1 MNWNEPGNR
10 NSKGENPWGNRSD
23 PFEEL
28 KKILNSLL
36 NSRRNGNGSSD
47 EGGGNKGDDSS
58 LPIKSIGIA
67 VVVIVGLLWLGSG
80 LYKIEDAERGV
91 VTRFGEFVE
100 ETQAGL
106 NWHIPYPIE
115 NVEIVNVSL
124 VRTIQIGFRENRGKV
139 LGESLMLT
147 QDENI
152 IDVQLEVQY
161 QISNAPDFLFN
172 VSRPVETLQQVVESV
187 LREVVGQSKM
197 DFVLTEGRSQ
207 VADRVKSLAQDTLD
221 QFVTGI
227 TITNVNMQNA
237 QAPEQVQAAFDDA
250 VKARED
256 KERIINEAEA
266 YSNQVL
272 PQARGE
278 AARMIEEAI
287 AYKEK
292 VVAEAKGQTERFDK
306 LYQEY
311 VKSPKVTRD
320 RLYLDSIES
329 VMEKSN
335 KVIIDS
341 ESNNSLMYLPIDK
354 LLPQGLSER
363 TDSQSDNT
371 KRYPNSPN
379 NSTYRQRNNS
389 GARTR

>member
-1 MNWNEPGNR
+1 MMNWNEPGNNR
-10 NSKGENPWGNRSD
+10 GENPWGNRGTD
-23 PFEEL
+23 PIEEL
-28 KKILNSLL
+28 KKLLNSLF
-36 NSRRNGNGSSD
+36 NKNKGSGGDDNESNNGGSSS
-47 EGGGNKGDDSS
+47 N
-58 LPIKSIGIA
+58 LPIKSI
-67 VVVIVGLLWLGSG
+67 VTSVIVIVSLLWLGSG
-80 LYKIEDAERGV
+80 LYKIEDAERGI
-91 VTRFGEFVE
+91 VTRFGDFVK
-100 ETQAGL
+100 ETGAGL

-124 VRTIQIGFRENRGKV
+124 VRTIQIGFRANRGKV

-172 VSRPVETLQQVVESV
+172 VRQPVETLQQVVESV
-187 LREVVGQSKM
+187 LREVVGQSRM
-197 DFVLTEGRSQ
+197 DFVLTEGRSE
-207 VADRVKSLAQDTLD
+207 VAEKVKTLAQDTLD
-221 QFVTGI
+221 QFATGI

-256 KERIINEAEA
+256 KERIINEAQA

-278 AARMIEEAI
+278 AARMIQEAI

-311 VKSPKVTRD
+311 VKAPAVTRE
-320 RLYLDSIES
+320 RLYLDSIET
-329 VMEKSN
+329 VLEKSN
-335 KVIIDS
+335 KVILDS

-354 LLPQGLSER
+354 LLPNGLPSNQ
-363 TDSQSDNT
+363 TSQPTNPQNYS
-371 KRYPNSPN
+371 NSGN
-379 NSTYRQRNNS
+379 NSSARQRNNLGS
-389 GARTR
+389 RIR

>member
-1 MNWNEPGNR
+1 MMNWNEPGNNR
-10 NSKGENPWGNRSD
+10 GENPWGNRGGD

-28 KKILNSLL
+28 KKLINSIFKNKSNGGGEDGEGDGGSPSRLPLNSMITAIL
-36 NSRRNGNGSSD
+36 
-47 EGGGNKGDDSS
+47 
-58 LPIKSIGIA
+58 
-67 VVVIVGLLWLGSG
+67 VIITLLWLSSG
-80 LYKIEDAERGV
+80 LYKVEDAERGV
-91 VTRFGEFVE
+91 VTRFGQYID

-115 NVEIVNVSL
+115 NVELVNVSL
-124 VRTIQIGFRENRGKV
+124 VRTIQIGFRANRGKI

-152 IDVQLEVQY
+152 VDVQLEVQY
-161 QISNAPDFLFN
+161 RISNARDFLFN
-172 VSRPVETLQQVVESV
+172 VSQPIITLQQVVESV

-207 VADRVKSLAQDTLD
+207 VAERVKSLAQDTLN
-221 QFVTGI
+221 QFTIGI

-278 AARMIEEAI
+278 AARMIEEAT

-292 VVAEAKGQTERFDK
+292 VVAEAKGQTERFNK

-311 VKSPKVTRD
+311 AKAPQVTRE
-320 RLYLDSIES
+320 RLYLDSMES
-329 VMEKSN
+329 VMQKSN
-335 KVIIDS
+335 KIIIDS
-341 ESNNSLMYLPIDK
+341 ESNSNLMYLPIDK
-354 LLPQGLSER
+354 LVNQGQFKE
-363 TDSQSDNT
+363 QS
-371 KRYPNSPN
+371 N
-379 NSTYRQRNNS
+379 NSNNAYSNDKGVNYRQRNTQ